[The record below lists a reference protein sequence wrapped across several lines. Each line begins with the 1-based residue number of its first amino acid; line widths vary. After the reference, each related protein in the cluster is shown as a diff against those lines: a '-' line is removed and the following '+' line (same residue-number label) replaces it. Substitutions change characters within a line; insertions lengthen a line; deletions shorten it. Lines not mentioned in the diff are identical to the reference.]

1 MTSSMNMIVEVSNSK
16 FLSPKFDNSSYNII
30 LKSNSQLSTNILD
43 VKVINI
49 DTSQPCT
56 ITFILSGKTFKNN

>member
-16 FLSPKFDNSSYNII
+16 FLSPKFDNSSYYII

-43 VKVINI
+43 VKVIDI